1 MMKKLSASSTKEPI
15 CRSAV
20 GRLVVRHLMKH
31 GARGSAEEILDD
43 AAEILRRK
51 VRDRTATDVLER
63 SVANRQVH
71 LHLHSM
77 LKHRAVGGS
86 VRLLEDFRGKAVAAI
101 VNAAT
106 EKSGAGMARRLA
118 AAILE
123 SYADSGPAPRGRTR
137 AAARLAR

>member
-1 MMKKLSASSTKEPI
+1 L
-15 CRSAV
+15 
-20 GRLVVRHLMKH
+20 GRLIVRHLMKH
-31 GARGSAEEILDD
+31 GARGAAEEILDG
-43 AAEILRRK
+43 AAEIIRRK
-51 VRDRTATDVLER
+51 IRNRTATDVLER
-63 SVANRQVH
+63 SVANRQIH

-106 EKSGAGMARRLA
+106 EKSGAGMPRRLA